1 MKQGGFLMKDIKK
14 KLPMFDCEHVF
25 DVVSFKQNK
34 SSSIASDIGEVS
46 MDFFERA
53 AIKIFECLATERFNR
68 DNAYIWTTIIHS
80 RGNVRFMVYLE
91 QKKSN
96 YNSEILDSEIILSV
110 SNKICSLKEF
120 EELLNKLSNVFGLEI
135 EHYDASGFCY
145 EEEIFPYD
153 DNLIE

>member
-34 SSSIASDIGEVS
+34 SSSITSDIGEVS

-53 AIKIFECLATERFNR
+53 AIKICECLATERFNR

-80 RGNVRFMVYLE
+80 RGKMQFMIYLE
-91 QKKSN
+91 QRKLDCN
-96 YNSEILDSEIILSV
+96 LELHDSEAILNV
-110 SNKICSLKEF
+110 SNDLCNSKQY
-120 EELLNKLSNVFGLEI
+120 EELLNKLNKVFGLEI

>member
-1 MKQGGFLMKDIKK
+1 MKDIKK

-53 AIKIFECLATERFNR
+53 AIKICECLANGRFGR

-80 RGNVRFMVYLE
+80 PNKVRFMVYLE

-96 YNSEILDSEIILSV
+96 YNSEMLDSEIILSI
-110 SNKICSLKEF
+110 SNKICSLREY
-120 EELLNKLSNVFGLEI
+120 EALLSKLHKVFGLTI
-135 EHYDASGFCY
+135 ERYSAKGFCY
-145 EEEIFPYD
+145 EEAIIPYD
-153 DNLIE
+153 DNLYE

>member
-1 MKQGGFLMKDIKK
+1 MTNNKK
-14 KLPMFDCEHVF
+14 KLQMFDCEQTF

-34 SSSIASDIGEVS
+34 SSSIASDIGDVS
-46 MDFFERA
+46 MDFFESA
-53 AIKIFECLATERFNR
+53 AIKICECLANGRFGR

-80 RGNVRFMVYLE
+80 PNNVRFMVYLE